1 MTQVARGEV
10 GGKIKLCIPWMK
22 RYFGL
27 SSVWILVV
35 LLTFFVWVWYDIP
48 LQYITSAVIV
58 AFSVYVHVYS
68 LRLSG
73 VI

>member
-1 MTQVARGEV
+1 M
-10 GGKIKLCIPWMK
+10 
-22 RYFGL
+22 
-27 SSVWILVV
+27 V